1 VDLREWTEDA
11 EHGRELVNTM
21 AAGMEGSAIL
31 EIAGHVRRLVAEG
44 RTVTNLTIGDF
55 DPKQFPIP
63 PMLRDGIVAELA
75 AGQTNYPPAT
85 GLPELRAAIRSMYA
99 DQLGLGYSDRC
110 VLVGSGARPPIHAA
124 FATIVEPGEV
134 VLYPVPSW
142 NTRYYV
148 HLCSGVGRPVETR
161 PEDGFLPTLADIEP
175 HLRDARLLVIN
186 SPVNPTGTVVREDQL
201 RDLSQAIAEENRRR
215 RAARRRPLVLLYD
228 QVYWQLTF
236 GGRVHH
242 TPVGLVPEL
251 ASTTVMVDAISK
263 SWAATGLRLGWVVGP
278 AALLDAMG
286 TYVGHMGAWAPR
298 AEQRA
303 TARLLAD
310 PSLLGT
316 WMDDYRGAIERRLT
330 RLSDGLRALE
340 AEGLPVTCIEPQG
353 AIYLSV
359 RLSLGCGDDEM
370 RRRLLDEAGVGV
382 VPFTAFGYPDGTG
395 WLRMSVGAV
404 SEDDCDRAIERI
416 GTLLRR

>member
-11 EHGRELVNTM
+11 ELAPGLVNTV

-31 EIAGHVRRLVAEG
+31 EIAGHVRRLLAEG
-44 RTVTNLTIGDF
+44 RSITNLTIGDF

-63 PMLRDGIVAELA
+63 PMLREAIVAELA
-75 AGQTNYPPAT
+75 AGQTNYPPST
-85 GLPELRAAIRSMYA
+85 GMPELRSAIRSMYA
-99 DQLGLGYSDRC
+99 ERLGLAYGDQC

-134 VLYPVPSW
+134 VVYPVPSW

-161 PEDGFLPTLADIEP
+161 PEDGFLPTLALVEP
-175 HLRDARLLVIN
+175 HLRDARMLVVN
-186 SPVNPTGTVVREDQL
+186 SPVNPTGTVVREEQL
-201 RDLSQAIAEENRRR
+201 RELSLAIADENRRR
-215 RAARRRPLVLLYD
+215 RREKRRPLVLLYD

-236 GGRVHH
+236 GDRVHH

-251 ASTTVMVDAISK
+251 AATTVMVDAISK
-263 SWAATGLRLGWVVGP
+263 SWAATGLRVGWAVGP
-278 AALLDAMG
+278 AGAIDAMG
-286 TYVGHMGAWAPR
+286 TYTGHMGAWAPR

-303 TARLLAD
+303 TARLLAE
-310 PSLLGT
+310 PALLGT
-316 WMDDYRGAIERRLT
+316 WMDDFRAAIERRLT

-340 AEGLPVTCIEPQG
+340 ADGLPVTCIEPQG

-359 RLSLGCGDDEM
+359 KLSLGCGDDEM

-382 VPFTAFGYPDGTG
+382 VPFSAFGYPDGTG

-404 SEDDCDRAIERI
+404 SEDDCDRAVERI
-416 GTLLRR
+416 GALLRR